1 MKMLRHLNIRPEQ
14 LEDIPSIHAVNEAAF
29 GQPTEANLVDA
40 LRSACPDATSLVAVS
55 DDQIIG
61 HILFTP
67 VTVSNNAY
75 EVKGMGLAPM
85 AVLPDY
91 QRQGIGSQLVES
103 GLRILGRR
111 NCPFVVVLGHTDYY
125 PRFGFVPASQHGL
138 ACQWDGVPDGAFMVL
153 VLDENIMSGVSGVA
167 KYRDEFDKAI

>member
-1 MKMLRHLNIRPEQ
+1 MVNIRIEQ
-14 LEDIPSIHAVNEAAF
+14 PGDIPLIHALNEVAF
-29 GQPTEANLVDA
+29 GQSTEANLVDA
-40 LRSACPDATSLVAVS
+40 LRSACPDALSLVAVS

-61 HILFTP
+61 HILFTL
-67 VTVSNNAY
+67 VTVSNSAH

-103 GLRILGRR
+103 GLRILGKR
-111 NCPFVVVLGHTDYY
+111 NYPFVIVLGHADYY
-125 PRFGFVPASQHGL
+125 PRFGFVPASRHGL
-138 ACQWDGVPDGAFMVL
+138 TCQWDDVPDGAFMVL
-153 VLDENIMSGVSGVA
+153 VLNETIMSGVSGVA